1 MSHDEIKYQLKHIKV
16 SPKSM
21 VFIKASS
28 VSQVKIYLP

>member
-21 VFIKASS
+21 VFIASF

>member
-1 MSHDEIKYQLKHIKV
+1 MSHDEIKYRLKHIKV

-21 VFIKASS
+21 VFIASS